1 MGSEMCIRDRVS
13 SFPKRSLRDYIRD
26 DNLWRYSKHSTVR
39 SSVPS
44 DSAQS
49 CSQNFT
55 LERSSHNWSN
65 CALASPDK
73 DADSLVDVP
82 DPEKDLLTYDP
93 SDDLVDALVD
103 AIVNKMARDTDAE
116 SIFDPLST
124 ESCPVDVDEL
134 LTAIGNT
141 TVASDASLHI
151 DLTRNSGHSSA
162 ENIPGAVDNTTGTDS
177 CDDFLNIVED
187 NDSCEKI
194 TSDGIS

>member
-1 MGSEMCIRDRVS
+1 MVS
-13 SFPKRSLRDYIRD
+13 SFAERSLRDHIRD
-26 DNLWRYSKHSTVR
+26 DNLRRYSKHSTVR
-39 SSVPS
+39 SSVSS

-49 CSQNFT
+49 CPQNFT
-55 LERSSHNWSN
+55 LEQSSRNWSN
-65 CALASPDK
+65 CVLASPDK
-73 DADSLVDVP
+73 DAYSLVDVP
-82 DPEKDLLTYDP
+82 DPEKYLLTYDP
-93 SDDLVDALVD
+93 SDNLVDALVG
-103 AIVNKMARDTDAE
+103 AAVNKMARDTDAE

-124 ESCPVDVDEL
+124 ESCPMDVDEL

-162 ENIPGAVDNTTGTDS
+162 ENIPGTVDNTTCTDS
-177 CDDFLNIVED
+177 CDDFPNTVED